1 MENTGNIDFIIRGKI
16 GELDISPKS
25 ISVSLLNSFSKDISD
40 LINSIQEVKKEE
52 IIVSIE
58 EGSFRLKAVMILAAI
73 NIINAEIKTLH
84 QTNDLNSI
92 DERRGLIYEKWISN
106 AKANNLEFEIKPLNE
121 ESLVINKNSIFNKI
135 DNDIW
140 VESELYLFGVITD
153 LGGNQKP
160 NIHLKLENGK
170 NIVIDCTKNDIAI
183 ETENRVYHSASVRV
197 MAKQNLLTGDFKDA
211 KFLEFN
217 KYNPVFDEKV
227 LLETIDRGTNAWSDV
242 ENHIDWVRNL
252 RTDNE

>member
-1 MENTGNIDFIIRGKI
+1 MKNTGNIDFIVRGKI
-16 GELDISPKS
+16 GDIDISPKH

-52 IIVSIE
+52 IVVSIE
-58 EGSFRLKAVMILAAI
+58 DGSFKLNAIMILSAI
-73 NIINAEIKTLH
+73 NIINAEIKTLY

-92 DERRGLIYEKWISN
+92 DEKRSLIYEKWISN
-106 AKANNLEFEIKPLNE
+106 AKENDIEFEIKPFNE
-121 ESLVINKNSIFNKI
+121 ESLLINKNSIFSKV
-135 DNDIW
+135 DNTIW
-140 VESELYLFGVITD
+140 VESELYLYGIITD

-170 NIVIDCTKNDIAI
+170 NIVIDCTKEDIAI

-197 MAKQNLLTGDFKDA
+197 IAKQNLLTGEFKDA
-211 KFLEFN
+211 KFSGFN

-227 LLETIDRGTNAWSDV
+227 LLNTIEKGTNAWSDV

>member
-1 MENTGNIDFIIRGKI
+1 MKNTGNIDFIVRGKL
-16 GELDISPKS
+16 GDLDISPS
-25 ISVSLLNSFSKDISD
+25 NISMSLLNSFSKDITD

-52 IIVSIE
+52 VIVSIE
-58 EGSFRLKAVMILAAI
+58 EGSFKLKTVMILAAI
-73 NIINAEIKTLH
+73 NIINAEIKTLY

-92 DERRGLIYEKWISN
+92 DEKRGLIYEKWIST
-106 AKANNLEFEIKPLNE
+106 AKENNLEFEIKPLDE
-121 ESLVINKNSIFNKI
+121 ESLVINKNSVFSKI
-135 DNDIW
+135 DNSIW
-140 VESELYLFGVITD
+140 VESELYLYGIITD
-153 LGGNQKP
+153 LGGNQRP

-170 NIVIDCTKNDIAI
+170 NVVIDCTKEDIAI

-197 MAKQNLLTGDFKDA
+197 TAKQNLHTGDFKEI

-217 KYNPVFDEKV
+217 NYNPVFDEKI
-227 LLETIDRGTNAWSDV
+227 LLDTIEKGTNAWSDV